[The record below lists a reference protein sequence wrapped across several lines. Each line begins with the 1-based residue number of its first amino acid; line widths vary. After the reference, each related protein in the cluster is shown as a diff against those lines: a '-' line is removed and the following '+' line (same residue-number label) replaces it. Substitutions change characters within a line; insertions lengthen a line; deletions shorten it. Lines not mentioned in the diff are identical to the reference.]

1 MGYPVY
7 YDGEIEITPPLTDE
21 HAAIVRGFAQGERTD
36 LTESIFAAIAA
47 SEEPDLPYSC
57 GLYGVSEDRCL
68 LVPEEGESRHG
79 LATWLALLT
88 KHFLAPSGYL
98 LNGEVNWSTE
108 QADDRGCVFIKD
120 NLVEI
125 VEDIIVNP
133 GPSWSPERFI
143 DRTSFETMQSLV
155 QSADN
160 EGCSPDLTVT
170 IAEPFTALREL
181 LPTLEDFVS
190 LNLP

>member
-21 HAAIVRGFAQGERTD
+21 HAAIVRDFARGERTD
-36 LTESIFAAIAA
+36 LTEPIFAAIAA

-57 GLYGVSEDRCL
+57 GLYGVSEDRCF

-79 LATWLALLT
+79 LATWIALLA

-125 VEDIIVNP
+125 VDDIMVNP
-133 GPSWSPERFI
+133 GPSWAPEHYVDERLKAVLQELI
-143 DRTSFETMQSLV
+143 D
-155 QSADN
+155 SADN
-160 EGCSPDLTVT
+160 TGCSPDLNVVSALAVEAIRTV
-170 IAEPFTALREL
+170 L
-181 LPTLEDFVS
+181 VGV
-190 LNLP
+190 

>member
-7 YDGEIEITPPLTDE
+7 YNGEIEITPPLTEED
-21 HAAIVRGFAQGERTD
+21 AAVVREFARGDRTD
-36 LTESIFAAIAA
+36 LTAPIFAAIAA
-47 SEEPDLPYSC
+47 SDEPDLPYSC
-57 GLYGVSEDRCL
+57 ALYEVSEDRSA

-79 LATWLALLT
+79 LATWLTLLA
-88 KHFLAPSGYL
+88 KHFLKPSGYL
-98 LNGEVNWSTE
+98 LNGEVTWSAE
-108 QADDRGCVFIKD
+108 QSDDRGSVFIKD

-133 GPSWSPERFI
+133 GPSWAPERFI
-143 DRTSFETMQSLV
+143 DRTSFAAIQFLV

-160 EGCSPDLTVT
+160 EGCSPDLTVVF
-170 IAEPFTALREL
+170 AEPVTLLREA
-181 LPTLEDFVS
+181 LPDLEDFVS